1 MAEKI
6 CFISNKEPFDY
17 TLSIVSGK
25 WKLKIIYLLA
35 CITPVR
41 YGALKRNIDGITH
54 KMLSTQ
60 LKELEEKNIIIRKEY
75 PQVPPKVE
83 YSLTPKGQ
91 SLIPI
96 VIAMCN
102 WGKENFKERQPREE
116 SAVPAKN
123 ELNG

>member
-1 MAEKI
+1 MPEKL
-6 CFISNKEPFDY
+6 CFVSNKEPFEY

-35 CITPVR
+35 CTTPVR
-41 YGALKRNIDGITH
+41 YNIFKKSIDGITH

-60 LKELEEKNIIIRKEY
+60 LKELEQEGIISRKEY

-83 YSLTPKGQ
+83 YSLTVKGE

-96 VIAMCN
+96 VTSMCE
-102 WGKENFKERQPREE
+102 WGKEHAQNL
-116 SAVPAKN
+116 SAKS
-123 ELNG
+123 

>member
-1 MAEKI
+1 MEEKI
-6 CFISNKEPFDY
+6 CFVNNKEPFEY

-35 CITPVR
+35 CTSPVR
-41 YGALKRNIDGITH
+41 YNMLKRNIDGITH

-60 LKELEEKNIIIRKEY
+60 LKELEQEDVIFRNEY

-83 YSLTPKGQ
+83 YSLTSKGE

-96 VIAMCN
+96 VKAMCS
-102 WGKENFKERQPREE
+102 WGKEY
-116 SAVPAKN
+116 
-123 ELNG
+123 LG

>member
-1 MAEKI
+1 MPEKI
-6 CFISNKEPFDY
+6 CFITNKEPFEY

-35 CITPVR
+35 CTTPVR
-41 YGALKRNIDGITH
+41 YGALKKNIDGITH

-60 LKELEEKNIIIRKEY
+60 LKELEQEDIITRKEY

-83 YSLTPKGQ
+83 YSLTSKGQ

-102 WGKENFKERQPREE
+102 WGKENMKVGQH
-116 SAVPAKN
+116 
-123 ELNG
+123 

>member
-1 MAEKI
+1 MPDKI
-6 CFISNKEPFDY
+6 CFINNKEPFEY

-41 YGALKRNIDGITH
+41 YGVIKKNIAGITH

-60 LKELEEKNIIIRKEY
+60 LKELENENIITRKEY
-75 PQVPPKVE
+75 PQVTPKVE

-96 VIAMCN
+96 VIAMCD
-102 WGKENFKERQPREE
+102 WGKDNFKACQLHEE
-116 SAVPAKN
+116 SAKP
-123 ELNG
+123 